1 MLMRRDFSW
10 NQGKWTARD
19 EREAAA
25 TPFATRLRHQ
35 VRRILVRLGW

>member
-1 MLMRRDFSW
+1 MRRDFDW
-10 NQGKWTARD
+10 NRGKRTGRD

-25 TPFATRLRHQ
+25 TPLPARLRRS